1 MIVMI
6 ADAAVV
12 RIETT
17 ETSPFAHGYERVRGK
32 AFFAVDP
39 RLPQN
44 RDIVDIA
51 LAPRNGSGRVEFSAD
66 FEMLRPKR
74 PENSNQTILF
84 EVVNRGKKGMLPM
97 FNRGDEMLM
106 EKGYTLVWLGWQH
119 DVPRTP
125 GLMGLYAPVAKG
137 VKGWVRAEYTP
148 TTPVDIFPLG
158 DANHVPYQ
166 PISSDGA
173 VLTVRQDIYGA
184 RTVIPTSAWRFE
196 NGTHVRLNTPAVPGS
211 IYEVVYETREPA
223 IAGLGCAGIRD
234 LVAHLKNAEH
244 AKYAIGFGVS
254 QSAMVLRAF
263 LYEGF
268 NQDERGARV
277 FDGIFSHVAGARRST
292 FQRFTQPSRTAGPLR
307 NASLSP
313 TEQPPFTYAELL
325 ARARSTRTEPK
336 IFVTNS
342 SYEYWGSG
350 ASLLH
355 TSRDGSRDLDL
366 PGNTRMYVFAGGQHG
381 PASFPPKSTGGV
393 NLPNF
398 NDYRWSIRALLG
410 SLHEWVTSGVEP
422 PASVYPTLK
431 SGTLTALDR
440 YSFSASQKPKII
452 HTPHV
457 LDFGPDY

>member
-1 MIVMI
+1 M
-6 ADAAVV
+6 
-12 RIETT
+12 
-17 ETSPFAHGYERVRGK
+17 
-32 AFFAVDP
+32 
-39 RLPQN
+39 
-44 RDIVDIA
+44 
-51 LAPRNGSGRVEFSAD
+51 
-66 FEMLRPKR
+66 
-74 PENSNQTILF
+74 
-84 EVVNRGKKGMLPM
+84 
-97 FNRGDEMLM
+97 
-106 EKGYTLVWLGWQH
+106 
-119 DVPRTP
+119 
-125 GLMGLYAPVAKG
+125 
-137 VKGWVRAEYTP
+137 
-148 TTPVDIFPLG
+148 
-158 DANHVPYQ
+158 
-166 PISSDGA
+166 
-173 VLTVRQDIYGA
+173 
-184 RTVIPTSAWRFE
+184 
-196 NGTHVRLNTPAVPGS
+196 
-211 IYEVVYETREPA
+211 
-223 IAGLGCAGIRD
+223 
-234 LVAHLKNAEH
+234 AHLKNAEH

-410 SLHEWVTSGVEP
+410 SLHEWVASGVEP

-457 LDFGPDY
+457 LDFGPDYRKQGNHHKGAATGRTRSSTPCSASRRGW